1 MPFLDWSDAE
11 GLYGL
16 LRDLNESIEAEL
28 ADDPVVEHL
37 VACRDEVERI
47 TEPGPIDAEASTRRA
62 ETSAEQLQRQALLK
76 MPVEARR
83 RVLAAQARLA
93 ARHYE
98 TDPDWKET
106 LDGDLDD
113 GE

>member
-83 RVLAAQARLA
+83 GEIWWVDFNPTKGSGIQKTKCPSR
-93 ARHYE
+93 
-98 TDPDWKET
+98 
-106 LDGDLDD
+106 DGRTRSP
-113 GE
+113 